1 MKTLRRL
8 LSSLL
13 CLLLCAALLPA
24 AAAEGAADN
33 AVIASGSCGESARWT
48 LSSEGV
54 LSISGTGK
62 MSWNGSCP
70 WGDYRTDVKSVVI
83 GSGITSIL
91 GFDQCP
97 NLKSVTIPAS
107 VTELRDS
114 CFAGSGVL
122 KSVELPSG
130 IVAIPGNCFCGCA
143 SLTNV
148 TIPSGVKSIGMY
160 AFAFCGSLTGL
171 TLPSGLQIIGEAA
184 FTGSGALTGLTIP
197 SKVTQIGQRA
207 FLDCGALS
215 AIKVSSY
222 NQNYSASNGVL
233 FNKDK
238 SILIAYPG
246 GKSGDYS
253 FPGTVSSICPFAFAG
268 CRKLGHITVSSKVGA
283 IPESC
288 FDQACLTG
296 ITLPGSLKTIGE
308 GAFQMCEGL
317 SVVTF
322 PASLQSIGDWAFW
335 ECSSIR
341 ELRFCGPAPD
351 IGDCALYSVGEYG
364 ERVTAFYP
372 ASAAGWAEAIA
383 AVGEENIDWLPC
395 VKPSVKTQPKSQ
407 TVNEGNTAKF
417 SVSATGE
424 GLSYQWQYRTSK
436 TGSWYNST
444 LSGAKTMTVSVPAT
458 AARNGFQYR
467 CIVSSVAGSAYS
479 DTATLTVYLKPIIT
493 TQPKSTSAAGDTTV
507 QFFIA
512 ADGAES
518 YQWEY
523 RTSSKGTW
531 RSSTMAGAKSTVLS
545 VPAIAGRNGF
555 QYRCKVTN
563 AAGTVCSA
571 VAVLTVCTNPV
582 ITAQPVNKAVN
593 EGATATFTVT
603 AAGED
608 LKYQWQYRTSDSGP
622 WYISSMPGFD
632 TMTISV
638 PATKARNGF
647 QYRCKVSN
655 VVGKVYSDI
664 STLTVKPKP
673 VIIDQPA
680 STSVKEGKT
689 ALFFV
694 EAAGAT
700 SYQWQYRT
708 SSTGNWYVSGL
719 PDARSSTLSVPATAA
734 RNGFQ
739 YRCKISNEA
748 GYVYTNHVTLTVKL
762 KPVITSQSTSK
773 TVYVGATVQFSV
785 TATGEMLYYQW
796 QYRTADTGIWYI
808 SKMTGANTAV
818 VVVPATAA
826 RNGFQYR
833 CKVWNEGGEAFT
845 EPMTLYVLQGE

>member
-107 VTELRDS
+107 VTELRDG
-114 CFAGSGVL
+114 CFAGSGAL

-407 TVNEGNTAKF
+407 TAYPGETVRFTAAANTNA
-417 SVSATGE
+417 V
-424 GLSYQWQYRTSK
+424 YQWQYRTSEDGEWK
-436 TGSWYNST
+436 TWSSMTDAT
-444 LSGAKTMTVSVPAT
+444 LELTAKRFRDGYQFRCKMTNPL
-458 AARNGFQYR
+458 G
-467 CIVSSVAGSAYS
+467 
-479 DTATLTVYLKPIIT
+479 TATTSAATLHVAKPKIT
-493 TQPKSTSAAGDTTV
+493 TQPKDELAAIGDTVSFTV
-507 QFFIA
+507 RA
-512 ADGAES
+512 
-518 YQWEY
+518 
-523 RTSSKGTW
+523 
-531 RSSTMAGAKSTVLS
+531 
-545 VPAIAGRNGF
+545 
-555 QYRCKVTN
+555 
-563 AAGTVCSA
+563 
-571 VAVLTVCTNPV
+571 
-582 ITAQPVNKAVN
+582 
-593 EGATATFTVT
+593 EGASA
-603 AAGED
+603 
-608 LKYQWQYRTSDSGP
+608 YQWQYRVCPTGTWRNSSSLGADAATLSVEATS
-622 WYISSMPGFD
+622 
-632 TMTISV
+632 
-638 PATKARNGF
+638 ARNGYQF
-647 QYRCKVSN
+647 RCRVKNAMGSRTA
-655 VVGKVYSDI
+655 VGS
-664 STLTVKPKP
+664 S
-673 VIIDQPA
+673 
-680 STSVKEGKT
+680 
-689 ALFFV
+689 
-694 EAAGAT
+694 AAARARPRARSAWRSRAITTAT
-700 SYQWQYRT
+700 S
-708 SSTGNWYVSGL
+708 S
-719 PDARSSTLSVPATAA
+719 AA
-734 RNGFQ
+734 R
-739 YRCKISNEA
+739 
-748 GYVYTNHVTLTVKL
+748 
-762 KPVITSQSTSK
+762 
-773 TVYVGATVQFSV
+773 
-785 TATGEMLYYQW
+785 
-796 QYRTADTGIWYI
+796 
-808 SKMTGANTAV
+808 
-818 VVVPATAA
+818 
-826 RNGFQYR
+826 
-833 CKVWNEGGEAFT
+833 
-845 EPMTLYVLQGE
+845 